1 MRARRPHHT
10 RFDCPRNLLKLS
22 SHCSPVNSLCTQ
34 DFHLFLHKRGARPS
48 APIQPLGSS
57 VYAQQNVIFRLRG
70 PMPNRQQAA
79 AEEDSFEKRSLGGS
93 CDNAKTLRG
102 TLSPNEAPWPG
113 LICRISLYLD
123 IRCRTSDESFTKYA
137 RLATRCSR

>member
-1 MRARRPHHT
+1 LSKTASPSAWAARIQSRQILRNAGEAPAPHKI
-10 RFDCPRNLLKLS
+10 RLS
-22 SHCSPVNSLCTQ
+22 SKPVKTIVPLLACQLIVYTG
-34 DFHLFLHKRGARPS
+34 FPPVLHKRGARPS
-48 APIQPLGSS
+48 APIQPLASS

-102 TLSPNEAPWPG
+102 TLSPNAG
-113 LICRISLYLD
+113 LVAETNFR
-123 IRCRTSDESFTKYA
+123 R
-137 RLATRCSR
+137 